1 MASVAVIF
9 GGVSGFISA
18 LFALVAFDAGWLF
31 ALGLWGFTGVAIALS
46 LIALAMSTRQ
56 PQMQLQTEHA

>member
-18 LFALVAFDAGWLF
+18 LFALVAFDASWLF
-31 ALGLWGFTGVAIALS
+31 ALGLWSVTGAVIALS
-46 LIALAMSTRQ
+46 LITLAMTARR
-56 PQMQLQTEHA
+56 PQAELQAEHA